1 MTWLIVT
8 AILAAVF
15 GGAGLVLAWF
25 MRKWN
30 AEDQADKDAARHAHY
45 DNLAFVYGHPGK
57 DFR

>member
-1 MTWLIVT
+1 MTWIVV
-8 AILAAVF
+8 ALILAAVF
-15 GGAGLVLAWF
+15 GGAALVLAWF

-45 DNLAFVYGHPGK
+45 DNLAFVYRHPGK